1 MTDVFLIY
9 RSFTDAIKEL
19 APEDQLKAYIAITD
33 YALDGIE
40 PDISGPAKAVFLMAK
55 PQIDAN
61 NKRREAGKA
70 GAAKTNSK
78 AEEERQASGKP
89 SASER
94 QEVGKPSANRRQ
106 DGGIAD
112 ALPDKVKVKVNK
124 ESKSIKEK
132 INKEKD
138 ALDARGYTGKLREAV
153 EDWLQYRRKIRKP
166 YTDLEGFLDKIDKD
180 RKENGDAYVI
190 DEIAYSKGQGYQGLF
205 AEKKPTARSGT
216 INFAAERKYDPSIEA
231 VLLGEV

>member
-1 MTDVFLIY
+1 MNDVFLIY
-9 RSFTDAIKEL
+9 RSFVEAIREL
-19 APEDQLKAYIAITD
+19 EPEDQLKAYNAIMD
-33 YALDGIE
+33 YALDGME
-40 PDISGPAKAVFLMAK
+40 PEIKGPAMAVFRMAR

-78 AEEERQASGKP
+78 AAEEQQTSGKP

-94 QEVGKPSANRRQ
+94 QAVGKASATDRQ
-106 DGGIAD
+106 ESGTAE
-112 ALPDKVKVKVNK
+112 ALPDKVKVNK

-166 YTDLEGFLDKIDKD
+166 YTDLEGFLNKIDKD

-231 VLLGEV
+231 VLLGEA

>member
-1 MTDVFLIY
+1 MNDIFLIY
-9 RSFTDAIKEL
+9 RSFVEAIREL
-19 APEDQLKAYIAITD
+19 EPEDQLKAYNAIMD
-33 YALDGIE
+33 YALDGTE
-40 PDISGPAKAVFLMAK
+40 PEIKGPAMAVFRMAR

-70 GAAKTNSK
+70 GAAKTNNK
-78 AEEERQASGKP
+78 AAEERQTSGKP
-89 SASER
+89 SACDR
-94 QEVGKPSANRRQ
+94 QEVGKASATDRQ
-106 DGGIAD
+106 ESGTAE
-112 ALPDKVKVKVNK
+112 AEPDKVKVNK

-180 RKENGDAYVI
+180 RKENGDACVI

-231 VLLGEV
+231 VLLGES

>member
-1 MTDVFLIY
+1 MNDVFLIY
-9 RSFTDAIKEL
+9 RSFVEAIREL
-19 APEDQLKAYIAITD
+19 EPEDQLKAYNAIMD
-33 YALDGIE
+33 YALDGME
-40 PDISGPAKAVFLMAK
+40 PEIKGPAMAVFRMAR

-70 GAAKTNSK
+70 GAAKTNSN
-78 AEEERQASGKP
+78 AAEERQTSGKP

-94 QEVGKPSANRRQ
+94 QAVGKASATDRQ
-106 DGGIAD
+106 ESGTAE
-112 ALPDKVKVKVNK
+112 ALPDKVKVNK

-166 YTDLEGFLDKIDKD
+166 YTDLEGFLNKIDKD

-231 VLLGEV
+231 VLLGES